1 MIIFL
6 TGARPSNVQEMQWSQ
21 LNFDRAEWRIP
32 TTKNGE
38 PQTVT
43 LTAKAIE
50 ILRLQQDN
58 GIS

>member
-1 MIIFL
+1 LIGRN
-6 TGARPSNVQEMQWSQ
+6 GAYPRQ
-21 LNFDRAEWRIP
+21 
-32 TTKNGE
+32 KNGE